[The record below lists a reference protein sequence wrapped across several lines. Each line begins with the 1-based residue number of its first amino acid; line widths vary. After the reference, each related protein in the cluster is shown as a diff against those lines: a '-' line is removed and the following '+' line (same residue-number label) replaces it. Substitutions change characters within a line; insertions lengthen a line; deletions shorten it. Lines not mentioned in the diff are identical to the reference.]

1 MQPGSFKQKASPLLV
16 LFVFGCIIITTGLL
30 YIMQKSVA
38 IGNNYSTASGITS
51 VEN

>member
-1 MQPGSFKQKASPLLV
+1 MEIGHLNQKASRPLV

-38 IGNNYSTASGITS
+38 VADNISS
-51 VEN
+51 VTKVKIVTN